1 MENMNFLE
9 TIKELSAAENLLA
22 VGRDINEL
30 RTKFEDH
37 TLEEERKIQVA
48 QLEAQDN
55 PEAHDLNAL
64 EASLAE
70 IAALKDDFYEV
81 YGSYK
86 EKRKVV
92 IEEKNAVETK
102 NLSEKKSLI
111 ARLRET
117 VSTEENIGAAFGS
130 LKEIQDKW
138 KEVGDIPRDNRNDI
152 QAEYSRL
159 LEDFFYNIKI
169 YKDLKDHDF
178 HRNLQLKK
186 DLIAELKQLNT
197 VNSMKDVESTLKKLQ
212 NDWND
217 IGPVPNEEWDTLKE
231 SYWTEVRSIYEKV
244 NRFYDD
250 RRLKLQANLELKQT
264 LLEETRAIVEKK
276 GENDSAGSWD
286 SMTKAILA
294 CQAKWK
300 TIGFGPKKENEE
312 IWKAFRASCDEFFNA
327 KKEFYSEI
335 QGKYDLIAEKKK
347 GLIAKANELK
357 TSTDWKDS
365 ASKLKQLQQ
374 QWKTIGHSGVKYE
387 QKLWKEFRSACDSF
401 FNSREEFFGAK
412 DKENEGNLTAKKE
425 VLEAIEAYKTNADK
439 KIAIA
444 DLKKFAEDFNA
455 IGHVPMKEKDAI
467 FKSFKSAM
475 DAQYGALKME
485 GAELD
490 RIMFQAKIDTMKA
503 SPNASRQLGD
513 LKMDLRKQIDTQIK
527 EIALLENNLG
537 FFARSKGADA
547 LRKDVDKK
555 IAKANEKI
563 ASIKAQIK
571 LIPNE

>member
-1 MENMNFLE
+1 MNFLE
-9 TIKELSAAENLLA
+9 TIKELTASENLLA
-22 VGRDINEL
+22 VGRDVNEL
-30 RTKFEDH
+30 RTKFEDYI
-37 TLEEERKIQVA
+37 LEVERKIQVA
-48 QLEAQDN
+48 QLEAQDDPN
-55 PEAHDLNAL
+55 AHDLTAL

-70 IAALKDDFYEV
+70 LATLKDDFYEA
-81 YGSYK
+81 YGSFK

-92 IEEKNAVETK
+92 IDEKNAEESK
-102 NLSEKKSLI
+102 NLSEKKALI
-111 ARLRET
+111 NRLRET
-117 VSTEENIGAAFGS
+117 VSTEENIGAAFGA

-138 KEVGDIPRDNRNDI
+138 KEIGDIPRDKRNDI
-152 QAEYSRL
+152 QTEYSRL

-186 DLIAELKQLNT
+186 DLIAELKQLNS
-197 VNSMKDVESTLKKLQ
+197 VNSMKEVEATLKKLQ

-250 RRLKLQANLELKQT
+250 RRAKLQANLEQKQA
-264 LLEETRAIVEKK
+264 LLEETRAIVSQKDA
-276 GENDSAGSWD
+276 NDSTNTWD
-286 SMTKAILA
+286 AMTKEVLA

-312 IWKAFRASCDEFFNA
+312 IWKSFRAVCDEFFNA

-335 QGKYDLIAEKKK
+335 QGKYDLLAEKKK

-357 TSTDWKDS
+357 DSTDWKET
-365 ASKLKQLQQ
+365 ANKLKQLQQ
-374 QWKTIGHSGVKYE
+374 QWKNIGHSGVKHE
-387 QKLWKEFRSACDSF
+387 QKLWREFRSACDAF
-401 FNSREEFFGAK
+401 FNSREAFFGAK
-412 DKENEGNLTAKKE
+412 DKENEANLTAKKE
-425 VLEAIEAYKTNADK
+425 IIAAIEAYKPNADK
-439 KIAIA
+439 NTAIA
-444 DLKKFAEDFNA
+444 DLKKFAAEFNA
-455 IGHVPMKEKDAI
+455 LGHVPMKEKDAI
-467 FKSFKSAM
+467 YKSFKEAM
-475 DAQYGALKME
+475 DTKYGALKME
-485 GAELD
+485 GAEME
-490 RIMFQAKIDTMKA
+490 RIMFQSKIDTMKA

-513 LKMDLRKQIDTQIK
+513 LKMDLRKQIDAQIK

-537 FFARSKGADA
+537 FFANSKGADA

-563 ASIKAQIK
+563 TAIKAQLK